1 MDLFVAIPLA
11 STMAMVIGDT
21 EIHLQMVMV
30 NKSIL
35 IYLYMFIYIYICLH
49 IIYLLNQR
57 YNFEMHSCVSVSPI
71 LST

>member
-35 IYLYMFIYIYICLH
+35 IYLYMFIYIYI
-49 IIYLLNQR
+49 YMFT
-57 YNFEMHSCVSVSPI
+57 YYI
-71 LST
+71 LIEQKI

>member
-30 NKSIL
+30 NKCIL
-35 IYLYMFIYIYICLH
+35 IYLYVYIHIYIC
-49 IIYLLNQR
+49 IY
-57 YNFEMHSCVSVSPI
+57 YI
-71 LST
+71 LIEQKI